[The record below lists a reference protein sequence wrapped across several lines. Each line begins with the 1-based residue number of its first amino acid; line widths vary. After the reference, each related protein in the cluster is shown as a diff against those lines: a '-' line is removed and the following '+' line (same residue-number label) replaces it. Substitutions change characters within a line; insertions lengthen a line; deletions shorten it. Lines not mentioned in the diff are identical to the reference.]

1 MLCTRKKATKCDNG
15 IMLPKLFWPNCFS
28 DAEKLLRFEAEGRG
42 FAKNLRALKQF
53 IQAVKGQTIFG
64 KGTL

>member
-1 MLCTRKKATKCDNG
+1 
-15 IMLPKLFWPNCFS
+15 MLPKLFRPNCFS
-28 DAEKLLRFEAEGRG
+28 DPEKLLKFEDEGRG
-42 FAKNLRALKQF
+42 FAKNLRAQKQF